1 MKDIIAALIMLGALV
16 GVWYWIAN
24 KFQQKGTG
32 AITRHFAGFVCGIGA
47 LFVAGI
53 VVAAMGL
60 LDSESNAT
68 KPQAADTEHSS
79 SESSAASAPAEIDAS
94 DAENMAA
101 QSSSEDLPASE
112 AVENVEP
119 ENKPNAS
126 GNSVADRRDEI
137 QAGSDIGVDVETFIT
152 RFNESMAS
160 LELPYRA
167 KGNIPEMAENHVQR
181 SFDEAFNDHLALMVT
196 AKPRTDDIR
205 DLMFIGTGDGTA
217 KSGAN
222 VLMVAAAT
230 FSATQESWPVGD
242 VIEMLADM
250 TEKYH
255 QQGTKVTRTLNGLEY
270 SYNQS
275 DLLGNMFSVSLSE

>member
-60 LDSESNAT
+60 LDSESSST

-79 SESSAASAPAEIDAS
+79 SEASSASAPAEIDAS
-94 DAENMAA
+94 DADNMAA
-101 QSSSEDLPASE
+101 QSSSEDSPASE
-112 AVENVEP
+112 SLEAVDP
-119 ENKPNAS
+119 ENTPEAS
-126 GNSVADRRDEI
+126 GNSIADRRDEI
-137 QAGSDIGVDVETFIT
+137 QAGNDIGIDVETFTT

-181 SFDEAFNDHLALMVT
+181 SFDEALNDHLALMVT

-205 DLMFIGTGDGTA
+205 DLMFVGTGDGTA

-222 VLMVAAAT
+222 VLMVAAAV

-242 VIEMLADM
+242 AIEMLADM
-250 TEKYH
+250 AEQY
-255 QQGTKVTRTLNGLEY
+255 QQQDAKVSRTLNGIKY
-270 SYNQS
+270 TYDKS
-275 DLLGNMFSVSLSE
+275 DLIGNMFSVSLSE